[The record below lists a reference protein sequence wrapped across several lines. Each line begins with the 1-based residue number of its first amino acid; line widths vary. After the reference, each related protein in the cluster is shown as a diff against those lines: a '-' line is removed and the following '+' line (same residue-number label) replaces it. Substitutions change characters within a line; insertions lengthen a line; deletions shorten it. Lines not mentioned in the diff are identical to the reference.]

1 MEHTV
6 TTMRWC
12 EWVYIHRLYT
22 KFFFILFLFA
32 ALWHYLQSLNA
43 SYRCFGLFAEGVAD
57 RINMSRMLH
66 ALLCALVL
74 LCAVCGVVSDVTDLQ
89 SYYTYLRSLDS
100 TIFAGSALAMDTT
113 GKLHTSSVVVGS
125 GQYTTNVPMTEST
138 SFPINGVSESYVAT
152 VIINLVSLGTLPFSL
167 NEVIPSGYLPRGV
180 SDFFN
185 PNFPLVRM
193 TMQMLMQ
200 HTSSIDASADFLT
213 YTQTKSSGSVVTL
226 TAFCEAFFTTS
237 SSTGGNTTKT
247 SIWRTVQPGL
257 ASTYLYNPANI
268 ALLAYIANVAISSN
282 SGLVVS
288 SNKTAGAY
296 VQELIFNPLG
306 MTGSF
311 VLSTSGA
318 APSSTN
324 PVSSP
329 VFTGNAILQP
339 LTSSGAS
346 GDDTNTLIH
355 PAYLADYM
363 YYSTSSD
370 LGKYVRSLF
379 LAASGSTTTFS
390 SVGTQMQSSTVAIST
405 VSGVPTGVIKQGLG
419 VMYFDG
425 AVMCAAAIASGVI
438 TSCPLT
444 SSSTIYGN
452 YGRGARSLVGYFCTT
467 QASSTNPTC
476 VVVQLNFFNIG
487 ASATK
492 SYTYLLGY
500 AAVALQSAIG
510 SSVIN
515 GPSPSGSTTDSVYG
529 VYVFIGVTAVFVFV
543 MAASYA
549 AEHII
554 QPAPIVATVPPHS
567 LPIPQSYQQQYEEN
581 QKYYDDEVA
590 PPMQHYGGGGGGG
603 FYDR

>member
-1 MEHTV
+1 MPNRGEKTCEHSYV
-6 TTMRWC
+6 HSVAIYVHFVFSHFSANQYMPAL
-12 EWVYIHRLYT
+12 HRM
-22 KFFFILFLFA
+22 LFA
-32 ALWHYLQSLNA
+32 
-43 SYRCFGLFAEGVAD
+43 V
-57 RINMSRMLH
+57 
-66 ALLCALVL
+66 VL
-74 LCAVCGVVSDVTDLQ
+74 LCTAACVVSDVTDLQ
-89 SYYTYLRSLDS
+89 SYYTYLRAQDS
-100 TIFAGSALAMDTT
+100 TIFAGSVLAMDTT

-125 GQYTTNVPMTEST
+125 GQFTTTVPMTEST
-138 SFPINGVSESYVAT
+138 SFGINAVSESYVAT
-152 VIINLVSLGTLPFSL
+152 TIINLVSTGTLPFSL
-167 NEVIPSGYLPRGV
+167 NEVIPAGYLPRGV

-200 HTSSIDASADFLT
+200 HTSSIDASADFQA
-213 YTQTKSSGSVVTL
+213 YTQTKSTGSVVTL
-226 TAFCEAFFTTS
+226 AAFCEAFFVSTT
-237 SSTGGNTTKT
+237 TNTTKT
-247 SIWRTVQPGL
+247 SIWRPVQPGL
-257 ASTYLYNPANI
+257 ASTYLYNPANV
-268 ALLAYIANVAISSN
+268 ALLAFIANVAISSN
-282 SGLVVS
+282 SALVVS
-288 SNKTAGAY
+288 SNKTAAAY
-296 VQELIFNPLG
+296 VQEVIFNPLG
-306 MTGSF
+306 MSASF
-311 VLSTSGA
+311 LLSTSGT
-318 APSSTN
+318 APVTSN
-324 PVSSP
+324 PIQSP
-329 VFTGNAILQP
+329 VFTGNAVVQP
-339 LTSSGAS
+339 LTTSGAS
-346 GDDTNTLIH
+346 GDDGNTLVH

-390 SVGTQMQSSTVAIST
+390 AVGTQMQSSTVSIAA
-405 VSGVPTGVIKQGLG
+405 VSGIPTGVTRQGLG
-419 VMYFDG
+419 IMYFDG
-425 AVMCAAAIASGVI
+425 GVMCAAAIASGVI

-444 SSSTIYGN
+444 SSSTVYGN

-476 VVVQLNFFNIG
+476 VVVQLSYFNIG

-500 AAVALQSAIG
+500 AAAAFQSAIG

-515 GPSPSGSTTDSVYG
+515 GPSPAATTTDSVYG
-529 VYVFIGVTAVFVFV
+529 VYVFIGVTAVFLFV
-543 MAASYA
+543 MAASYT

-590 PPMQHYGGGGGGG
+590 PQHYGGGAGG